1 MAKIINKY
9 APNKYITIGGGEPTD
24 QLKNLI
30 ILCRELKKYDFNI
43 FVYTWRSID
52 KILNN
57 DFQNIVPL
65 KSAENF
71 FADFKILLKYI
82 DVIIDGEYV
91 DNLRIYNENSN
102 DGLTSSIG
110 SSNQNICIIKN
121 NILYKKYNMKNIKRI
136 YYINNELKI
145 EEFDLDKLIR
155 DVIKRYYILI
165 DSEGYEFIYEN
176 EESIMVMGDKKRIEQ
191 VVYNL
196 INNAINYTGDDKKVY
211 IELVNDK
218 KKVTVK
224 IRDTG
229 KGI

>member
-1 MAKIINKY
+1 MNNLDGILLKDIRWSVTTAGPSPYDNNRTELFLLGCQKAMSGNPCKKCFNSCTWDNSIAEFSHDPIIMAKIINKY

-91 DNLRIYNENSN
+91 DSLRIYNENSN

-136 YYINNELKI
+136 YYINNEIKI
-145 EEFDLDKLIR
+145 EE
-155 DVIKRYYILI
+155 
-165 DSEGYEFIYEN
+165 
-176 EESIMVMGDKKRIEQ
+176 
-191 VVYNL
+191 YN
-196 INNAINYTGDDKKVY
+196 
-211 IELVNDK
+211 
-218 KKVTVK
+218 
-224 IRDTG
+224 RW
-229 KGI
+229 